1 MTATAAPLISVLLP
15 VYNAEPYIAAAI
27 GSILRQDYG
36 RLEVIA
42 IDDGSTDRSLQ
53 LLERWRH
60 DDSRVSIISRENRG
74 LVASL
79 NEGLAAARGELV
91 ARMDADDFA
100 YPWRLSRQAAL
111 FAERPELGFCGSVV
125 DMLVRGRIA
134 RGRLDPVFRLD
145 LSLLSKFFT
154 IFMHPTVVY
163 NRRVIDEA
171 DLHYDAGY
179 RHAEDF
185 DLFRRLADRYPAA
198 MIEESLLVYRVH
210 PGSVTSR
217 HIGEMRRTHLRIVGE
232 NLERLGL
239 AEDSTD
245 LRAIGETVTLDTVA
259 RAAAFI
265 RTLEQGITALPA
277 AVRPSFEAGALN
289 LFYFLYQLV
298 NDEEQP
304 ALTHELLTLAAKWK
318 VIRRR
323 EQYALR
329 PGAWAPWLSQ
339 ASMWAGKQA
348 DRVAYRLKSAPAAAV
363 LARYRMGA
371 A

>member
-1 MTATAAPLISVLLP
+1 MTAAPLISVLLP
-15 VYNAEPYIAAAI
+15 VYNAEPYVAAAMQ
-27 GSILRQDYG
+27 SILRQDYG

-42 IDDGSTDRSLQ
+42 IDDGSTDRSLEI
-53 LLERWRH
+53 LERCRR

-79 NEGLAAARGELV
+79 NEGLAVARGELV

-111 FAERPELGFCGSVV
+111 FAARPELGFCGALV
-125 DMLVRGRIA
+125 DTLLHGRVLK
-134 RGRLDPVFRLD
+134 GRLDPVFRL
-145 LSLLSKFFT
+145 SLPELAKFFT
-154 IFMHPTVVY
+154 IFLHPTVVY
-163 NRRVIDEA
+163 NRKVISEA
-171 DLHYDAGY
+171 DLHYDGAY

-198 MIEESLLVYRVH
+198 LMPESLLVYRVH

-217 HIGEMRRTHLRIVGE
+217 HGKEMRRTHLKIVGE

-239 AEDSTD
+239 AQECGD
-245 LRAIGETVTLDTVA
+245 LRAVGDRVCLDTVR

-265 RTLEQGITALPA
+265 RALEERIAILPDPT
-277 AVRPSFEAGALN
+277 RPSFEAGALN

-298 NDEEQP
+298 NDEERP
-304 ALTHELLTLAAKWK
+304 ALTHELLTLTGKWNA
-318 VIRRR
+318 IRRR
-323 EQYALR
+323 EKYALS
-329 PGAWAPWLSQ
+329 PGAWAPWVSQ
-339 ASMWAGKQA
+339 ASMWAGKRA
-348 DRVAYRLKSAPAAAV
+348 DWVAYRFKSAPAASV
-363 LARYRMGA
+363 LAPYRVGA

>member
-1 MTATAAPLISVLLP
+1 MASAPLISVLLP
-15 VYNAEPYIAAAI
+15 VYNAEPYVAAAI
-27 GSILRQDYG
+27 QSILRQDHG

-42 IDDGSTDRSLQ
+42 IDDGSTDRSLEI
-53 LLERWRH
+53 LERHRR

-79 NEGLAAARGELV
+79 NEGLRMAQGELV

-111 FAERPELGFCGSVV
+111 FAAQPELGFCGSLV
-125 DMLVRGRIA
+125 DVLVHGRIA
-134 RGRLDPVFRLD
+134 RGRLDPVFRL
-145 LSLLSKFFT
+145 SLPVLAKFFT

-163 NRRVIDEA
+163 NRRVIGEA
-171 DLHYDAGY
+171 DLYYDAAY

-198 MIEESLLVYRVH
+198 LVEESLLVYRVH

-217 HIGEMRRTHLRIVGE
+217 HVGEMRRTHLRIVGE
-232 NLERLGL
+232 NLEREGL
-239 AEDSTD
+239 AEDTSD
-245 LRAIGETVTLDTVA
+245 LRAIGDAVSLETVRRVA
-259 RAAAFI
+259 GFI
-265 RTLEQGITALPA
+265 RALEERIAALPA
-277 AVRPSFEAGALN
+277 DMRPSFAAGALN

-298 NDEEQP
+298 NDEERP
-304 ALTHELLTLAAKWK
+304 ALTHELLTATAKWNA
-318 VIRRR
+318 IRRR
-323 EQYALR
+323 EKYALS

-339 ASMWAGKQA
+339 ASMWAGKRA
-348 DRVAYRLKSAPAAAV
+348 DRMAYRFKSAPAASV
-363 LARYRMGA
+363 LAPYRVGA

>member
-1 MTATAAPLISVLLP
+1 MTTGPLISVLLP
-15 VYNAEPYIAAAI
+15 VYNAEPYVGAAI
-27 GSILRQDYG
+27 QSILRQDYG

-42 IDDGSTDRSLQ
+42 IDDGSTDRSLEI
-53 LLERWRH
+53 LERCRR

-79 NEGLAAARGELV
+79 NEGLAVARGELV

-111 FAERPELGFCGSVV
+111 FAARPELGFCGSLV
-125 DMLVRGRIA
+125 DMLQYGRVA

-145 LSLLSKFFT
+145 LSVLSQFFT

-163 NRRVIDEA
+163 NRRIIGEA
-171 DLHYDAGY
+171 DLHYDGFY

-198 MIEESLLVYRVH
+198 MMEESLLIYRVH

-217 HIGEMRRTHLRIVGE
+217 HTREMRRTHLRIVAE
-232 NLERLGL
+232 NLEHEGL
-239 AEDSTD
+239 AQDCTD
-245 LRAIGETVTLDTVA
+245 LRAIGDEVSFDTVR

-265 RTLEQGITALPA
+265 RALEEHIAALPA
-277 AVRPSFEAGALN
+277 ATRPSFEAGALN

-298 NDEEQP
+298 NDEERP
-304 ALTHELLTLAAKWK
+304 ALTHELLTLAAKWNA
-318 VIRRR
+318 IRRR
-323 EQYALR
+323 EKYALS

-339 ASMWAGKQA
+339 ASMWAGKRA
-348 DRVAYRLKSAPAAAV
+348 DRMAHRFKSAPAASV
-363 LARYRMGA
+363 LAPYRMGA

>member
-1 MTATAAPLISVLLP
+1 MSAAPLISVLLP
-15 VYNAEPYIAAAI
+15 VYNAEPYIAAALQ
-27 GSILRQDYG
+27 SILRQNHD

-42 IDDGSTDRSLQ
+42 IDDGSSDRSLAI
-53 LLERWRH
+53 LERYRRN
-60 DDSRVSIISRENRG
+60 DRRVFIISRENRG

-79 NEGLAAARGELV
+79 NEGLAVAQGELV

-111 FAERPELGFCGSVV
+111 FAARPELGFCGSLV
-125 DMLVRGRIA
+125 DMLRHGRIT
-134 RGRLDPVFRLD
+134 RGRLDPVLRLE
-145 LSLLSKFFT
+145 LPVLSKFFT

-163 NRRVIDEA
+163 NRRVIAEA
-171 DLHYDAGY
+171 DLYYDGGY

-198 MIEESLLVYRVH
+198 MMAESLLVYRLH

-217 HIGEMRRTHLRIVGE
+217 HLSEMRRTHLRIVGE

-245 LRAIGETVTLDTVA
+245 LRAIGDTVSFDTVA
-259 RAAAFI
+259 RAAAFM
-265 RTLEQGITALPA
+265 RALEARIAALPA
-277 AVRPSFEAGALN
+277 ALRPSFEAGALN

-298 NDEEQP
+298 NDAERP

-339 ASMWAGKQA
+339 ASMWAGRRA
-348 DRVAYRLKSAPAAAV
+348 DWVAYRLKSAPEAAV

>member
-1 MTATAAPLISVLLP
+1 MTAPLISVLLP
-15 VYNAEPYIAAAI
+15 VYNAEPYVGAAI
-27 GSILRQDYG
+27 QSILRQDYG

-42 IDDGSTDRSLQ
+42 IDDGSTDRSLEI
-53 LLERWRH
+53 LERCRR

-79 NEGLAAARGELV
+79 NEGLAVARGELV

-111 FAERPELGFCGSVV
+111 FAARPELGFCGSLV
-125 DMLVRGRIA
+125 DMLQYGRVA

-145 LSLLSKFFT
+145 LSVLSQFFT

-163 NRRVIDEA
+163 NRRIIGEA
-171 DLHYDAGY
+171 DLHYDGTY

-185 DLFRRLADRYPAA
+185 DLFRRLAGCYPAA
-198 MIEESLLVYRVH
+198 MMEESLLVYRVH

-217 HIGEMRRTHLRIVGE
+217 HTREMRRTHLRIVAE
-232 NLERLGL
+232 NLEHEGL
-239 AEDSTD
+239 AQDSTD
-245 LRAIGETVTLDTVA
+245 LRAIGDEVSFDTVR

-265 RTLEQGITALPA
+265 RALEEHIAALPA
-277 AVRPSFEAGALN
+277 ATRPSFEAGALN

-298 NDEEQP
+298 NDEERP
-304 ALTHELLTLAAKWK
+304 ALTHELLTLAAKWNA
-318 VIRRR
+318 IRRR
-323 EQYALR
+323 EKYALS

-339 ASMWAGKQA
+339 ASMWAGKRA
-348 DRVAYRLKSAPAAAV
+348 DRMAHRFKSAPAASV
-363 LARYRMGA
+363 LARYRMGTA
-371 A
+371 

>member
-1 MTATAAPLISVLLP
+1 MTRPLISVLLP
-15 VYNAEPYIAAAI
+15 VYNAEPHLAAAI
-27 GSILRQDYG
+27 GSILRQDYD

-42 IDDGSTDRSLQ
+42 IDDGSTDRSLEI
-53 LLERWRH
+53 LERYRR

-79 NEGLAAARGELV
+79 NEGLAVAKGELV

-100 YPWRLSRQAAL
+100 YPWRLSRQEAL
-111 FAERPELGFCGSVV
+111 FGARPELGFCGSLV
-125 DMLVRGRIA
+125 DTLLHGRIA
-134 RGRLDPVFRLD
+134 KGRLDPVFL
-145 LSLLSKFFT
+145 LGLPVLSKFFT

-171 DLHYDAGY
+171 DLYYDGSY

-198 MIEESLLVYRVH
+198 LMPESLLVYRLH

-217 HIGEMRRTHLRIVGE
+217 HSREMRRTHLRIVGE
-232 NLERLGL
+232 NLEREGL
-239 AEDSTD
+239 AQDSAD
-245 LRAIGETVTLDTVA
+245 LRAIGDDISFDSVR

-265 RTLEQGITALPA
+265 RALEERIAALPPA
-277 AVRPSFEAGALN
+277 ARPSFEAGALN

-298 NDEEQP
+298 NDEERP
-304 ALTHELLTLAAKWK
+304 ALAHQLLTLTAKWNA
-318 VIRRR
+318 IRRR
-323 EQYALR
+323 EKYALS

-339 ASMWAGKQA
+339 ASMWAGRRA
-348 DRVAYRLKSAPAAAV
+348 DWMAFRLKSAPAASV
-363 LARYRMGA
+363 LAPYRMGVA
-371 A
+371 